1 MKTSTYIIGL
11 SALFYSLQSFAAPK
25 IEDSIKRL
33 NWNGIE
39 VVYLEDNRFPTY
51 DLLIYFADG
60 ALSDEKMQMGS
71 TKHAFNLLD
80 AGTAKLSQKE
90 IMDQFEFLGTE
101 FGVDVTHEFTT
112 LSMAGLSKDLTTSMG
127 QACSMLREANFPLP
141 IIKQELEKEKTELQ
155 SLVSSPQAL
164 SDRVFREVS
173 LGNTPYSYPVTGK
186 LKNLDFYTPNL
197 LRAKVDYFLDKVK
210 KRIYI
215 TGPKSILNVEKVLTE
230 KCQLQG
236 HPSDFVRT
244 ITYKKI
250 KRNHPQ
256 LVFVPVPDANQVQV
270 QIGRFLNF
278 DEIGDRRLDTLA
290 TEFLGGGFTSRLMR
304 EVRVKR
310 GLTYSIGSYISS
322 QKQYGRAGISTFTKN
337 ETINKLI
344 TVINESVEKIKKEGI
359 TQEDLERSRGSIVG
373 AHPFKFESN
382 RAFLS
387 QLLYLDHIERP
398 YAELFDFNNAVMKY
412 SAEDVTRKIDE
423 VFGAKSQII
432 FILGDK
438 SIEKELR
445 KLSSK
450 MGKIKVLDYKNFI

>member
-1 MKTSTYIIGL
+1 MKTTLLIFTALLL
-11 SALFYSLQSFAAPK
+11 SANSLASTK
-25 IEDSIKRL
+25 VEDSIKRL
-33 NWNGIE
+33 NWNGID
-39 VVYLEDNRFPTY
+39 VVYIEDNRFPTY
-51 DLLIYFADG
+51 DLLVYFADG
-60 ALSDEKMQMGS
+60 ALSDGPSQMGS

-90 IMDQFEFLGTE
+90 VLDQFEFYGTE
-101 FGVDVTHEFTT
+101 FGFDVTHEYST
-112 LSMAGLSKDLTTSMG
+112 LSMSGLSKDLTTTMT
-127 QACSMLREANFPLP
+127 QACSLLREASFPAHV
-141 IIKQELEKEKTELQ
+141 IKQELDKERSELQ
-155 SLVSSPQAL
+155 SLVANPQAL

-173 LGNTPYSYPVTGK
+173 LGNTPYSYPVSGK
-186 LKNLDFYTPNL
+186 LRDLDFYTPSL
-197 LRAKVDYFLDKVK
+197 LRAKVDYFLNNVK
-210 KRIYI
+210 KRIFL
-215 TGPKSILNVEKVLTE
+215 TGPKSILSVETILSENCKLKGTS
-230 KCQLQG
+230 
-236 HPSDFVRT
+236 SDFVRT
-244 ITYKKI
+244 ANYKKQ
-250 KRNHPQ
+250 KRNKAE

-344 TVINESVEKIKKEGI
+344 EVVTDTVEKISKEGI
-359 TQEDLERSRGSIVG
+359 GQEDLEKSRGSIVG

-382 RAFLS
+382 RAFLA

-398 YAELFDFNNAVMKY
+398 YSELFDFNQAVMKY
-412 SAEDVTRKIDE
+412 TAKDVSKKIGD
-423 VFGAKSQII
+423 VFGVQSQII

-438 SIEKELR
+438 SIEKELK

-450 MGKIKVLDYKNFI
+450 FGKIKVLDYKIFI